1 MFINY
6 YEVRNIIQMIFIIIF
21 FNEHFLINNRFKNNI
36 IAIFTM
42 IFWNRCVMEFQW
54 NPVIPLVPLASC
66 DTSGHIK
73 FMVDQVPSPMTS
85 AAVRT
90 G

>member
-1 MFINY
+1 
-6 YEVRNIIQMIFIIIF
+6 MI
-21 FNEHFLINNRFKNNI
+21 FLINHRYRFKNNI
-36 IAIFTM
+36 IVIFTM

-66 DTSGHIK
+66 DTSGRIK

>member
-42 IFWNRCVMEFQW
+42 IFWNRCHGISME
-54 NPVIPLVPLASC
+54 
-66 DTSGHIK
+66 SGYSIGSSGK
-73 FMVDQVPSPMTS
+73 L
-85 AAVRT
+85 
-90 G
+90 